1 MEIKTFNQFKA
12 DIEAGQP
19 HGFYHG
25 VPNEDYHRSPG
36 ISKSGLDLISRS
48 PAHYKF
54 APARKATA
62 AMQIGTAIHS
72 AILEPVM
79 FERDYMLL
87 KDVHDKRT
95 AEYKAAVQQ
104 FGENNVL
111 TSVEAT
117 KIKGMQEAIF
127 ANNHVML
134 LLSGMTY
141 YTELSCYARDSEG
154 TLLKCRFD
162 AISID
167 GTALDLKKSR
177 DATAYG
183 FSRSCN
189 EYRYHV
195 QAAFYSYVYQLATGL
210 PLNGFI
216 FLAVEDDAPHYS
228 KLYQLDSDALEIGN
242 YLMHKNLATYKDC
255 LKEGYW
261 PLPDGGIET
270 LSLPAWVISD
280 YENKLEEGIV

>member
-1 MEIKTFNQFKA
+1 MDIRTFDQFKA
-12 DIEAGQP
+12 DLEAGQL

-36 ISKSGLDLISRS
+36 ISKSGLDLINRS
-48 PAHYKF
+48 PAHFKF
-54 APARKATA
+54 APARKPSA

-72 AILEPVM
+72 AILEPAI

-87 KDVHDKRT
+87 EDVHDKRK

-127 ANNHVML
+127 ANQQANFL
-134 LLSGMTY
+134 LNRMT
-141 YTELSCYARDSEG
+141 YTELSCYARDFEG

-177 DATAYG
+177 DATSFG

-195 QAAFYSYVYQLATGL
+195 QHAFYSYVYQLATGL
-210 PLNGFI
+210 QLNGFI

-255 LKEGYW
+255 LKEDYW
-261 PLPDGGIET
+261 PLPDGGLET
-270 LSLPAWVISD
+270 LSLPAWAISD
-280 YENKLEEGIV
+280 YENKLEEEIV